1 MSESR
6 EPAAPESPFG
16 GLSYRAV
23 ALGVVVDHV
32 ASLVYGTALTL
43 VLASD
48 EIASSDEAV
57 AKAALEAVAV
67 SPAFVLSALVG
78 GTICT
83 VLAAFIGAR
92 YAGDHFRR
100 HGAWIA
106 AGSAG
111 IALLWFPA
119 REAMSWLDWAGLFFI
134 IPAGI
139 LGGALAEWS
148 EAAEADS
155 PPAER

>member
-6 EPAAPESPFG
+6 EPAAPEGPFD

-23 ALGVVVDHV
+23 ALGVAVDHV
-32 ASLVYGTALTL
+32 ASLIYGTALTL
-43 VLASD
+43 VLASE

-57 AKAALEAVAV
+57 AEAALEAVV
-67 SPAFVLSALVG
+67 TSPGFVISALVG

-83 VLAAFIGAR
+83 ILAAFVGAR
-92 YAGDHFRR
+92 YAGDYYRR

-106 AGSAG
+106 AGSAAL
-111 IALLWFPA
+111 ALLWFPV
-119 REAMSWLDWAGLFFI
+119 REAMSWLDWAALFFI

-155 PPAER
+155 PQAEG